1 MRNRVAFSIAVTVV
15 LLASTNASG
24 SSVTGTVSDGIFSA
38 PVPACVAPVVC
49 TGQGTNTFSWGA
61 PFQIGG
67 ASSSLQATG
76 VAFTDQAVGPQF
88 VIGHLFFRNA
98 ETIGG
103 TEVTN
108 VQLQITNGDV
118 FVAGSSPPTVD
129 PIHNHE
135 PFAPL
140 NLGIVNTP
148 NTTNPE
154 DSADIIQI
162 LSGQH
167 CNPPCTDK
175 DKNGNTIFD
184 EFHVLEGHSA
194 TVELLGYFG
203 SAVFVG
209 YGQVDDPTS
218 AFVSSSAVP
227 EPSSLALI
235 CGGLIY
241 LVLAVQRTTLRR
253 HRLR

>member
-1 MRNRVAFSIAVTVV
+1 MRSRVAFSIVATVV

-24 SSVTGTVSDGIFSA
+24 SSVTGTVDDGIFSA

-76 VAFTDQAVGPQF
+76 VTFTNQAVGPQF
-88 VIGHLFFRNA
+88 VIGHLSFRNA
-98 ETIGG
+98 ELTIG

-108 VQLQITNGDV
+108 VQLQINLGAV
-118 FVAGSSPPTVD
+118 FVAGSSTVD
-129 PIHNHE
+129 PIHDHE

-148 NTTNPE
+148 NTANPE

-175 DKNGNTIFD
+175 DKNGNPIFD
-184 EFHVLEGHSA
+184 EFHVLEGLRGP
-194 TVELLGYFG
+194 TGVELLGFLG

-209 YGQVDDPTS
+209 FGQVDDPTS

-227 EPSSLALI
+227 EPSSLALV
-235 CGGLIY
+235 CGGVIY
-241 LVLAVQRTTLRR
+241 LVLARQRKTLRR
-253 HRLR
+253 HHH